1 MRECC
6 EKCLECDVS
15 CPVENSD
22 CRHWID
28 YEDDSNC
35 VLIAVDNNENDRMT
49 LREVSKRLGV
59 SFVRIKQIQTVAVEK
74 MISNRKKTDLLN
86 N

>member
-6 EKCLECDVS
+6 EKCLEWNVS

-22 CRHWID
+22 CRHWIN

-35 VLIAVDNNENDRMT
+35 TLIAVDNNSGDPMT
-49 LREVSKRLGV
+49 LREVSKRIGV
-59 SFVRIKQIQTVAVEK
+59 SFVRVKQIQTKATEK
-74 MISNRKKTDLLN
+74 LITYMQKTNVLTK
-86 N
+86 

>member
-6 EKCLECDVS
+6 EKCLEYDVS
-15 CPVENSD
+15 CPIENSD

-35 VLIAVDNNENDRMT
+35 VLIAVDNNENDHMT
-49 LREVSKRLGV
+49 LRKVSKRVGV
-59 SFVRIKQIQTVAVEK
+59 SFVRIKQIQTAAV
-74 MISNRKKTDLLN
+74 KKLITLQKKSKSFE
-86 N
+86 

>member
-6 EKCLECDVS
+6 KKCLEYGVS
-15 CPVENSD
+15 CPTENSD
-22 CRHWID
+22 CRNWID

-35 VLIAVDNNENDRMT
+35 VLLAVDNNDNERMT

-59 SFVRIKQIQTVAVEK
+59 SFVRIKQIQTTAVKK
-74 MISNRKKTDLLN
+74 MITYQRKNKIIE
-86 N
+86 

>member
-6 EKCLECDVS
+6 KKCLEYKVS

-35 VLIAVDNNENDRMT
+35 TLIAIEDNENDSMT
-49 LREVSKRLGV
+49 LREVSKRLKV
-59 SFVRIKQIQTVAVEK
+59 SFVRVKQIEDLA
-74 MISNRKKTDLLN
+74 IKKLSFYN
-86 N
+86 QKNKVIE

>member
-6 EKCLECDVS
+6 KKCLEYDVS
-15 CPVENSD
+15 CPIENSD

-35 VLIAVDNNENDRMT
+35 VLIAVDNNDNTHMT
-49 LREVSKRLGV
+49 LREVSKRVGV
-59 SFVRIKQIQTVAVEK
+59 SFVRIKQIQTSAVK
-74 MISNRKKTDLLN
+74 KLTAYQRKNKSFE
-86 N
+86 

>member
-6 EKCLECDVS
+6 EKCLEYNVS
-15 CPVENSD
+15 CPIENSD

-28 YEDDSNC
+28 YENDSNC

-49 LREVSKRLGV
+49 LREVSARMGV
-59 SFVRIKQIQTVAVEK
+59 SFVRIKQIQTDAVK
-74 MISNRKKTDLLN
+74 KLLTYQRKNKIIQ
-86 N
+86 

>member
-6 EKCLECDVS
+6 KKCLEYDVS
-15 CPVENSD
+15 CPMENAD

-35 VLIAVDNNENDRMT
+35 TLIAVENHDGNKMT
-49 LREVSKRLGV
+49 LREVAARLGV
-59 SFVRIKQIQTVAVEK
+59 SFVRVKQIEDSAV
-74 MISNRKKTDLLN
+74 KKLSMYN
-86 N
+86 KKNKIIE

>member
-6 EKCLECDVS
+6 EKCLEYDVS

-49 LREVSKRLGV
+49 LREVSSRIGV
-59 SFVRIKQIQTVAVEK
+59 SFVRIKQIEAAAIKKLVAFQ
-74 MISNRKKTDLLN
+74 RKSKSFE
-86 N
+86 

>member
-6 EKCLECDVS
+6 EKCLEYDVS
-15 CPVENSD
+15 CPMENSD

-35 VLIAVDNNENDRMT
+35 VLIAVDNSESDHMT
-49 LREVSKRLGV
+49 LREVSKRIGV
-59 SFVRIKQIQTVAVEK
+59 SFVRIKQIETDAVK
-74 MISNRKKTDLLN
+74 KLITYQRKNKSFE
-86 N
+86 

>member
-6 EKCLECDVS
+6 EKCLEYDVS
-15 CPVENSD
+15 CPIENSD

-35 VLIAVDNNENDRMT
+35 VLIAVDNSESDHMT
-49 LREVSKRLGV
+49 LREVSKRIGV
-59 SFVRIKQIQTVAVEK
+59 SFVRIKQIETDAVK
-74 MISNRKKTDLLN
+74 KLITFQRKNKSFE
-86 N
+86 